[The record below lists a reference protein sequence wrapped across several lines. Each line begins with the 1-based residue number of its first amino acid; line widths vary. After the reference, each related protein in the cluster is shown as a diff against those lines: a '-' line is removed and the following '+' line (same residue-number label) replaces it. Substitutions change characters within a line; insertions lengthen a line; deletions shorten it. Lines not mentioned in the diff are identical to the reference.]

1 MKYQLFSN
9 QENGF
14 LAFIYIESIS
24 YLNYWQKLY
33 HCSFNK
39 SKKDVSLFS
48 SHDHIKKCRTSLVGV
63 ILIIYTPDLAP
74 KMFVLTNFALLF
86 FEFLLLHKTFQIWYT
101 IFTSLLLLALHV
113 NLQATDFL
121 EHKVND
127 TIFCALWSEQ
137 DQYYHTSNK
146 PPIQTQ
152 RQVFHLT
159 SLNSLHNLLEHVT
172 TKMFWWPQFSSS
184 VEHDQSQPNDWNL
197 TAFNQI
203 L

>member
-48 SHDHIKKCRTSLVGV
+48 SYDHIKKCRTSLFGV

-86 FEFLLLHKTFQIWYT
+86 FEFSYFYTKLLRSGTPFLLHYYSLPYTLIYKQQISWNIKSMTQY
-101 IFTSLLLLALHV
+101 FVL
-113 NLQATDFL
+113 F
-121 EHKVND
+121 
-127 TIFCALWSEQ
+127 
-137 DQYYHTSNK
+137 DQNK
-146 PPIQTQ
+146 ISTTTP
-152 RQVFHLT
+152 LT
-159 SLNSLHNLLEHVT
+159 NHQSKLRG
-172 TKMFWWPQFSSS
+172 KSS
-184 VEHDQSQPNDWNL
+184 
-197 TAFNQI
+197 T
-203 L
+203 